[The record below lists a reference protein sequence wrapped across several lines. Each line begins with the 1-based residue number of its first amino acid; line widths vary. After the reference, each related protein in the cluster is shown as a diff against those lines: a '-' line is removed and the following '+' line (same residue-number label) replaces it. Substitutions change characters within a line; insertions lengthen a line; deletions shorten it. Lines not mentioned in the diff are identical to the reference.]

1 MHVHLVCDMDI
12 RGGCCGMGATW
23 SRIGYNVNHM
33 VLSLLE
39 IVSFN
44 SILSFES
51 WVDIQVCGG
60 VGLVVLKL
68 AGEYLG

>member
-1 MHVHLVCDMDI
+1 
-12 RGGCCGMGATW
+12 MGATW